1 MAAPARDQRADVKP
15 SAPMVS
21 HRLPPLGLAVAA
33 AVLVGALAA
42 LRLPQLPPGWVSSV
56 VLALGVGAWYRGALA
71 LRVLGAA
78 GFGLAWTLIVA
89 QGALALR
96 LSPGLQGEDI
106 QVQGRVIELPERRA
120 DGWRFAL
127 RIEGAEARAQSLIGH
142 RVRLNTYAPRP
153 AFQAGERWQFT
164 VRLRRPRGVL
174 NPGGY
179 DFERTALQQRLAA
192 TGYVRAPEHATRL
205 DAARG
210 LDAWRDR
217 VARAMG
223 ERARFVRALALGD
236 TRELSARDWEVLRAT
251 GLTHLIAISGFHVG
265 LLAGFGALL
274 MRGLYRLFPRLGLRL
289 PRPQAAALAAFVFA
303 AAYAAAAGF
312 ALPTVRTLLMI
323 GVVLLA
329 RGLRRA
335 HGTATTFALALLSV
349 LVADPLAVLAPGFWL
364 SFAGVGW
371 LLWCLPGA
379 TAGWRSL
386 LSAQAVV
393 TLGLL
398 PLSVWFFAQA
408 SLAGPLANLIGIPWI
423 SLLVVPLSL
432 LAGFI
437 AWLAPSLAAPLVAL
451 AQGAMEWLWHG
462 LERVADWH
470 GALLWLPEP
479 APLALVLALIGC
491 VWVLLPRGVPLRGL
505 GLVLLLPLLRPAQAP
520 LAEGDFSLDLIDVG
534 QGLSVLV
541 RTGGHTLLFDA
552 GSAIEGRFDM
562 GEAAVVPTLHALGVT
577 RLDRLAISHGDN
589 DHAGGAAAV
598 RRAFA
603 PGVVEA
609 PEGYADASMRS
620 CQRGGGWQ
628 WDGVAFEWLHPPP
641 DFPYLRNDSSCVLRI
656 VGAHG
661 VALLPGDIEAVIEQR
676 LLREQAARLR
686 ADVLV
691 VPHHGSTTSSAPDFV
706 AAVAPRIALL
716 ATGHG
721 NRFGLPRAVVVQ
733 RYRDAGAQVLDNA
746 DSGLLRV
753 RVDAG
758 GARVAVRWREAR
770 RRLWHERD

>member
-1 MAAPARDQRADVKP
+1 MNE
-15 SAPMVS
+15 S
-21 HRLPPLGLAVAA
+21 RLPPLGLAVAA
-33 AVLVGALAA
+33 AVLLGVLAA
-42 LRLPQLPPGWVSSV
+42 LQLPTLPPGWALSV
-56 VLALGVGAWYRGALA
+56 ALALAVGGWYRGARA
-71 LRVLGAA
+71 LRLLGAA
-78 GFGLAWTLIVA
+78 GFGFAWALIVA

-96 LSPGLQGEDI
+96 LPVALQGEDVK
-106 QVQGRVIELPERRA
+106 VQGRIVDLPERRA
-120 DGWRFAL
+120 SGWRFAL
-127 RIEGAEARAQSLIGH
+127 RIDGAEPRAQALLGR
-142 RVRLNTYAPRP
+142 RVRLNTYAPQP
-153 AFQAGERWQFT
+153 ALRAGERWQFT

-174 NPGGY
+174 NPGGG
-179 DFERTALQQRLAA
+179 DFERSALQQRLAA
-192 TGYVRAPEHATRL
+192 TGYVRAPEQAVRL
-205 DAARG
+205 QAARG

-217 VARAMG
+217 VARGMG
-223 ERARFVRALALGD
+223 AQARFVRALALGD
-236 TRELSARDWEVLRAT
+236 TRELSTRDWEVLRAT

-274 MRGLYRLFPRLGLRL
+274 MRALYRLLPRLGLRW
-289 PRPQAAALAAFVFA
+289 PRPQAAALAAFAFA
-303 AAYAAAAGF
+303 ALYAAAAGF

-349 LVADPLAVLAPGFWL
+349 LLADPLAVLAPGFWL

-371 LLWCLPGA
+371 LLWCLPGMA
-379 TAGWRSL
+379 TGWRGL
-386 LSAQAVV
+386 LGAQAVV

-398 PLSVWFFAQA
+398 PLTVWFFAQA
-408 SLAGPLANLIGIPWI
+408 SLAGPFANLIGIPWI

-432 LAGFI
+432 FAAFVTWV
-437 AWLAPSLAAPLVAL
+437 APTLAPPLVAL
-451 AQGAMEWLWHG
+451 AETAMDLLWRG

-479 APLALVLALIGC
+479 APLALLLALLGC
-491 VWVLLPRGVPLRGL
+491 VWVLLPRGVPLRWL
-505 GLVLLLPLLRPAQAP
+505 GLVLLLPLLRPAQTP
-520 LAEGDFSLDLIDVG
+520 LAAGDFSLDLIDVG

-541 RTGGHTLLFDA
+541 RTGEHALLFDA
-552 GSAIEGRFDM
+552 GPAIEGRFDM
-562 GEAAVVPTLHALGVT
+562 GEAAVVPTLHALGVA

-603 PGVVEA
+603 PAVVEA
-609 PEGYADASMRS
+609 PEGYARDGMQP
-620 CQRGGGWQ
+620 CQRGVGWE
-628 WDGVAFEWLHPPP
+628 WDGVRFAWLHPPP

-676 LLREQAARLR
+676 LLREQAVQLR

-691 VPHHGSTTSSAPDFV
+691 VPHHGSTTSSSPPFV
-706 AAVAPRIALL
+706 AAVAPQIALL

-721 NRFGLPRAVVVQ
+721 NRFGLPRAAVVQ
-733 RYRDAGAQVLDNA
+733 RYREAGAQVLDSA

-753 RVDAG
+753 RVDAT
-758 GARVAVRWREAR
+758 GARVVTRWRDAR
-770 RRLWHERD
+770 RRLWHERN